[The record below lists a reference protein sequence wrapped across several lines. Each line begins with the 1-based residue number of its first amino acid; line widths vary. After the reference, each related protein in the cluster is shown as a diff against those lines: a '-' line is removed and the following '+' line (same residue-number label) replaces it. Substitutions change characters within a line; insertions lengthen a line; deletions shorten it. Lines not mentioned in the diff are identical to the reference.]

1 MNGIA
6 LLMLLSQAGAALGMH
21 VGVSGPEIL
30 RNLDAVRP
38 GSVVV
43 TIVVVTM
50 IFLAPR
56 LTRKVPTLLCGLIA
70 GLSLHYLIGYFAP
83 DAVGPVVGP
92 LPVMDF
98 APRELVAMVHLSG
111 REEIVTWLEFL
122 LPGALLLASVA
133 ALDGLLAA
141 VVTDPVIRSRH
152 DSNKL
157 LKGQGA
163 ANALAAAFGAI
174 PVVTSTHTSVANYLA
189 GGRTSAAALFHALF
203 MVGSV
208 LALGGL
214 IAYIPVSA
222 LAGVIIYTALMLVD
236 RWTRDMVRRLGD
248 AGTDRREILLN
259 LGVVLGVTLALLLFN
274 MIVAFAIGITAA
286 VLMLLAK
293 LSGSP
298 VRRTLDGSV
307 RTSLKI
313 RNLEARTA
321 LQSLGQQIRIFELEG
336 AIFFGTTDR
345 LQSDVE
351 NLPEHSRYVILD
363 FRLVSDIDAS
373 GAHALETIGHMAAHR
388 NMRILLSHLREEKGH
403 GRYLLTLGIASVVG
417 REHWFADLDRALEWA
432 EDHLL
437 EQTRFAD
444 APELSLNDMA
454 LFAGLTAGEMEKI
467 TGLLKRHELEH
478 RDVVFNEGE
487 EGDRLFLIAR
497 GSVSIKI
504 SLTDEAHARR
514 LATFVPGVFFGEM
527 AMIEGQRRSAD
538 AFANGEHVV
547 LYSLGARDFS
557 TLIQRHPQL
566 GIKIYRNLSR
576 ELASRLRAT
585 SGALRALE

>member
-373 GAHALETIGHMAAHR
+373 GAHALETIGLWPPTVTCAFCSATCAR
-388 NMRILLSHLREEKGH
+388 KKGTAVICLR
-403 GRYLLTLGIASVVG
+403 
-417 REHWFADLDRALEWA
+417 W
-432 EDHLL
+432 
-437 EQTRFAD
+437 
-444 APELSLNDMA
+444 
-454 LFAGLTAGEMEKI
+454 
-467 TGLLKRHELEH
+467 
-478 RDVVFNEGE
+478 
-487 EGDRLFLIAR
+487 
-497 GSVSIKI
+497 GS
-504 SLTDEAHARR
+504 R
-514 LATFVPGVFFGEM
+514 P
-527 AMIEGQRRSAD
+527 
-538 AFANGEHVV
+538 
-547 LYSLGARDFS
+547 
-557 TLIQRHPQL
+557 
-566 GIKIYRNLSR
+566 
-576 ELASRLRAT
+576 
-585 SGALRALE
+585 